1 MTLANLLAIQR
12 LQAFSA
18 TPQGVQRL
26 LQAAQRNLLDARLAQ
41 LSAENRF
48 DAAYKC
54 IMQCAMLGLWAQG
67 YRTSSSQ
74 PGHHQTAL
82 QALPLTM
89 GLPND
94 VIIVLD
100 ALRKQRNLNDYE
112 GDPVSDAV
120 VTECITQA
128 EALLAHTRQWLQTK
142 FPGLLA
148 KPKNP

>member
-1 MTLANLLAIQR
+1 MTLANLLAIHR
-12 LQAFSA
+12 LLAFNA

-26 LQAAQRNLLDARLAQ
+26 LAAATRNLLDAKLAQ

-54 IMQCAMLGLWAQG
+54 IMQCAMLGLWANG
-67 YRTSSSQ
+67 YRTSTSQ

-94 VIIVLD
+94 IIIVLD

-112 GDPVSDAV
+112 GEPINDGVVS
-120 VTECITQA
+120 ECLTQA
-128 EALLAHTRQWLQTK
+128 ESLLAHTHQVLQTR
-142 FPGLLA
+142 FSDLLV
-148 KPKNP
+148 KPQNN

>member
-12 LQAFSA
+12 LLAFSA

-26 LQAAQRNLLDARLAQ
+26 LAAAARNLADAQLKQ

-54 IMQCAMLGLWAQG
+54 IMQCAMLGLWARG
-67 YRTSSSQ
+67 YRTSTSQ

-89 GLPND
+89 GLPHD
-94 VIIVLD
+94 IVIVLD

-112 GDPVSDAV
+112 GDPVSDGV
-120 VTECITQA
+120 VSECLPSVPPTSF
-128 EALLAHTRQWLQTK
+128 LAR
-142 FPGLLA
+142 
-148 KPKNP
+148 NSM